1 MGILAVNRH
10 EYAVSAL
17 WMAPSRDASL
27 DCVAA
32 LRRMTEPPSRDV
44 LAVAGGLWASSF
56 GYRKNM
62 ATATQ
67 RFEQEIG
74 GRLYV
79 IETSAVQV
87 NRWRAQIA
95 RRPGM
100 PSALMPFY
108 GSTPADA
115 ASQLVR
121 WLTRA
126 HAVAPDPAK

>member
-1 MGILAVNRH
+1 
-10 EYAVSAL
+10 
-17 WMAPSRDASL
+17 
-27 DCVAA
+27 
-32 LRRMTEPPSRDV
+32 MTEPPSRDV

-56 GYRKNM
+56 GNGNYM

-87 NRWRAQIA
+87 NRWRAQIT
-95 RRPGM
+95 RLPGM
-100 PSALMPFY
+100 PSSLMPFY
-108 GSTPADA
+108 GATPADA

>member
-1 MGILAVNRH
+1 
-10 EYAVSAL
+10 
-17 WMAPSRDASL
+17 
-27 DCVAA
+27 
-32 LRRMTEPPSRDV
+32 
-44 LAVAGGLWASSF
+44 
-56 GYRKNM
+56 M

-79 IETSAVQV
+79 IETSPVQTD
-87 NRWRAQIA
+87 RWRAQIA

-108 GSTPADA
+108 GATPAEA

-126 HAVAPDPAK
+126 HSITPDPAK

>member
-1 MGILAVNRH
+1 
-10 EYAVSAL
+10 
-17 WMAPSRDASL
+17 
-27 DCVAA
+27 
-32 LRRMTEPPSRDV
+32 
-44 LAVAGGLWASSF
+44 
-56 GYRKNM
+56 M

-74 GRLYV
+74 GRHYV
-79 IETSAVQV
+79 IETSPVQA

-108 GSTPADA
+108 GPTPADA

-126 HAVAPDPAK
+126 HAVTPDPAK